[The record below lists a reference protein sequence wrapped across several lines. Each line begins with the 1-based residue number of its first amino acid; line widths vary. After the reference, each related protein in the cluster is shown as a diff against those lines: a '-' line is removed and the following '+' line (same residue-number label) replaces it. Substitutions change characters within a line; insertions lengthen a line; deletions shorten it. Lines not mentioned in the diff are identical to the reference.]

1 MASAFTRTASIA
13 CALDIIRQGRCTLAT
28 TLQMYKI
35 LAVNCL
41 LGAYS
46 LSVLYLHGVKQG
58 DTQMTFFGLAV
69 AAFFFFVSRSK
80 PRPHLAEQRPPSK
93 VFSPFVI
100 FSVSCQFFVHFF
112 ILSFA
117 VWLCDEY
124 VDPADPS
131 MMQDGDFRPNVINTV
146 VFVVSIIFQW
156 VCEMLDC
163 VRI

>member
-1 MASAFTRTASIA
+1 M
-13 CALDIIRQGRCTLAT
+13 
-28 TLQMYKI
+28 
-35 LAVNCL
+35 
-41 LGAYS
+41 
-46 LSVLYLHGVKQG
+46 
-58 DTQMTFFGLAV
+58 
-69 AAFFFFVSRSK
+69 SRSK

-146 VFVVSIIFQW
+146 VFVVSIIFQ
-156 VCEMLDC
+156 VG
-163 VRI
+163 